1 MAKSSESYSQI
12 LKSSS
17 IIGGAQGIQYIT
29 SLVRQK
35 AVAVLLGTS
44 GAGLITN
51 YQALLN
57 FLTNVVALGMGPS
70 GVRQIADAH
79 SRGEEQRAAGMVI
92 VIRRICWVT
101 GLLGWAMTAAMAA
114 PISGWTFGDQK
125 QADSILWIGAA
136 LVFSSASAGQMATLQ
151 GFRRLKDLAL
161 VNVLAVFVSTLIC
174 IPIYYIAGVRGI
186 IPVFIL
192 TAAITWAL
200 AAWRVRGIELQ
211 TVVMTWGQTFRQSGR
226 LVSLG
231 LAFMWSAVVTSA
243 AELALK
249 SMVTRELGD
258 GATGLYGAAWSIS
271 GMFAL
276 FIINAMGADFYP
288 RLTASI
294 ADRKEASE
302 LVNQQTEIGILLA
315 LPGLVG
321 TLAFAPWLILIL
333 NTREFLEA
341 ADLLPWFVVGL
352 LFRIVSWPMGY
363 IMLAQGASRW
373 FVVTE
378 TLFAGMHVALGF
390 AAVERIGLQGVG
402 LAFAG
407 MYALY
412 TLGMRGLSRHLI
424 GLRWSAG
431 VWKLM
436 LVAGVFVG
444 LGYGAERIESEWIS
458 IGVGVVLTGL
468 AGVFSLRGI
477 AERLGKEHRWIQM
490 AFRIPGMNWL
500 LGSRTR

>member
-17 IIGGAQGIQYIT
+17 IIGGAQGIQYLT

-70 GVRQIADAH
+70 GVRQIADANA
-79 SRGEEQRAAGMVI
+79 RGDERQAASMAT
-92 VIRRICWVT
+92 VIRRVCWVT
-101 GLLGWAMTAAMAA
+101 GILGWALTAILAA
-114 PISGWTFGDQK
+114 PISGWTFGDQE
-125 QADSILWIGAA
+125 QTDSILWIGAA

-151 GFRRLKDLAL
+151 GFRRLKDLAM

-174 IPIYYIAGVRGI
+174 IPIYYVIGVRGI

-192 TAAITWAL
+192 TAALTWAL
-200 AAWRVRGIELQ
+200 AAWRVRGMGLQ
-211 TVVMTWGQTFRQSGR
+211 SVVMTWGQTFRQSGR

-243 AELALK
+243 GELALK
-249 SMVTRELGD
+249 SMVTRELGE

-294 ADRKEASE
+294 ANRKEASE

-315 LPGLVG
+315 LPGLVA
-321 TLAFAPWLILIL
+321 TLVFAPWIILIL
-333 NTREFLEA
+333 NSREFLGA

-373 FVVTE
+373 FVITE
-378 TLFAGMHVALGF
+378 TLFAGLHVALGF
-390 AAVERIGLQGVG
+390 AAVDRIGLQGVG

-407 MYALY
+407 MYAVY

-424 GLRWSAG
+424 GLRWSVG

-436 LVAGVFVG
+436 MVAAGFVG
-444 LGYGAERIESEWIS
+444 LGYGAERIESEWGS
-458 IGVGVVLTGL
+458 IGAGVLLTGC

-477 AERLGKEHRWIQM
+477 AERLGTDHRWIQM
-490 AFRIPGMNWL
+490 ALRIPGMKWI
-500 LGSRTR
+500 LGSSKN